1 MVSASAPP
9 GAEDDDAYVYFD
21 HRALES
27 SIVEAVSRHLAPE
40 HALTAREV
48 HGGEEL
54 YVTYRGH
61 EHKLPMTVSPH
72 DRYVAISSLAELLKD
87 HYRFFA
93 LLPSHD
99 TDTHAV
105 LVVPIAVAQGW
116 TDLPE
121 HLEPL
126 RLGFDY
132 FHQLEVPY
140 LNHEQSAPNFA
151 SQAGARASADAF
163 AGFLLSAMFSGKAD
177 PKAVAALAKDPRIR
191 EHSPFP
197 KDMKGMSEAQIA
209 AEIQKQTEEALQD
222 PQVKQM
228 SAEIGKGMAKF
239 HGELQTL
246 MQTELQ
252 RLTGEGSPKKP
263 WWKFW

>member
-1 MVSASAPP
+1 MNSSAPP
-9 GAEDDDAYVYFD
+9 GAEDDDAYVFFD

-27 SIVEAVSRHLAPE
+27 SIVEAVSLRLAPE
-40 HALTAREV
+40 HALIAREV

-54 YVTYRGH
+54 YVTYRGQ
-61 EHKLPMTVSPH
+61 EHKLPLTVSPH
-72 DRYVAISSLAELLKD
+72 DRYVAISSIAELLKD
-87 HYRFFA
+87 HYRFFV

-105 LVVPIAVAQGW
+105 LVVPVAVAQGW

-121 HLEPL
+121 HLAPL
-126 RLGFDY
+126 LLGFDY
-132 FHQLEVPY
+132 FHQLDVPY
-140 LNHEQSAPNFA
+140 LNHEASAPNFA
-151 SQAGARASADAF
+151 SESGARASADAF
-163 AGFLLSAMFSGKAD
+163 SGFLLSAIFSGKAD

-197 KDMKGMSEAQIA
+197 KDMKDMSEAQIA

-222 PQVKQM
+222 PQVKQL
-228 SAEIGKGMAKF
+228 SGEIGKSMATF
-239 HGELQTL
+239 QAELQTL
-246 MQTELQ
+246 MQSELQ
-252 RLTGEGSPKKP
+252 RVMREGLPKKP